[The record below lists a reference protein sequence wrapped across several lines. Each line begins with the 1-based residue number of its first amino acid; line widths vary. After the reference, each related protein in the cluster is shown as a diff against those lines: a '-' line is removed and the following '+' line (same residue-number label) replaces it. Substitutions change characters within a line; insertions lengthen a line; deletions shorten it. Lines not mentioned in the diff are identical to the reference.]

1 MNQRKLEEDLGEL
14 LQDGG
19 EGIILQKPG
28 SVYEHGKTQSLLKI
42 KVHPTLKRMREI
54 KRIVGEKSRSRRS
67 CDCYY

>member
-19 EGIILQKPG
+19 EGIILQKPS

-42 KVHPTLKRMREI
+42 KVQQALKRL
-54 KRIVGEKSRSRRS
+54 KLTVS
-67 CDCYY
+67 